1 MGEQRYVTLRDYLQV
16 LREHWLLVVCIA
28 IAGTGLALATS
39 IGQDPRYTATASLS
53 FQDQSQDLGL
63 IGVTVAANPTPEKL
77 AEANARTVTRA
88 DVVHRVKDA
97 LGTPMSTADLRRSL
111 TAEVE
116 AKSNLVVLEAEAGQA
131 SLAARLAN
139 EFARQ
144 AVRATNDDTRRRFAG
159 AAENLRR
166 RLRNATPRDGTQRLA
181 LNDQISRLES
191 LSVLARPSR
200 IEELAQVPGAP
211 TSPRPLLRALLG
223 LFGGLALGVLAAFLR
238 DSLDRR
244 LRDSNEVKAHL
255 ELPLLAQIR
264 ADALGRTALSSNG
277 HGPLVG
283 PDLEAFRILRTN
295 LEFLHKGAP
304 MRSVVV
310 TSALPE
316 EGKTTVS
323 AGLAFAAATA
333 SRRTLLIECD
343 LRRPTLAGRLGL
355 RPSPGL
361 TDFLHGTA
369 SPRRVLQSI
378 AVEDFASEDF
388 AGAPGNG
395 RHRPA
400 PPPRLACITAGSHT
414 AHPAELLGSED
425 FQAFLAE
432 VTQAYD
438 LVVVDTSP
446 LLPVVDTL
454 GLLPE
459 VDGVL
464 LCVRA
469 QQTTRDQALAA
480 KAAIEHLP
488 SRPTGVVVT
497 GTQARLEGGY
507 SYYSYGYTESR
518 SGKKAAAS

>member
-1 MGEQRYVTLRDYLQV
+1 MGEHRYVTLRDYLRV
-16 LREHWLLVVCIA
+16 LREHWLLVACTAVA
-28 IAGTGLALATS
+28 ATGLALATS
-39 IGQDPRYTATASLS
+39 IGQDPTYTARASLS

-63 IGVTVAANPTPEKL
+63 IGVTVASNPTPEKL
-77 AEANARTVTRA
+77 AEANARTITRA
-88 DVVHRVKDA
+88 DVVRGVKDA
-97 LGTPMSTADLRRSL
+97 LGTRMSTADLRRAL

-116 AKSNLVVLEAEAGQA
+116 AKSNLVMLEAEAGNA

-144 AVRATNDDTRRRFAG
+144 AVRATNEDARRRFAG
-159 AAENLRR
+159 AAESLRR
-166 RLRNATPRDGTQRLA
+166 RLRSATLRDGTQRLA
-181 LNDQISRLES
+181 LSDQISRLES

-200 IEELAQVPGAP
+200 IEELAQVPSAP

-223 LFGGLALGVLAAFLR
+223 LFGGLLIGVLAAFLR

-244 LRDSNEVKAHL
+244 LRDSNEVKAQL
-255 ELPLLAQIR
+255 GLPLLAQVR
-264 ADALGRTALSSNG
+264 DDALGRTALAANG
-277 HGPLVG
+277 HGPFAG

-295 LEFLHKGAP
+295 LEFLHKSAP

-323 AGLAFAAATA
+323 AGLAFAGAAA

-343 LRRPTLAGRLGL
+343 LRRPTLAQRLGL
-355 RPSPGL
+355 RPAPGL

-369 SPRRVLQSI
+369 SPRQVLQAI

-388 AGAPGNG
+388 AGAPAANG
-395 RHRPA
+395 HHRPA
-400 PPPRLACITAGSHT
+400 PPSRLTCITAGSPT

-438 LVVVDTSP
+438 MVVLDTSP

-469 QQTTRDQALAA
+469 QQTTRDQALAG

-488 SRPTGVVVT
+488 SRPTGIVVT
-497 GTQARLEGGY
+497 GTQVEGDY

-518 SGKKAAAS
+518 SGKATAS